1 MSANYSQLDDDDHD
15 ITHPHHDHDH
25 DHDSPLDPYSRF
37 DFGHLFGD
45 YSAPVQEEGEQFDD
59 AYRAPPA
66 PYSTGFFDHI
76 LNPAGLDH
84 GRYSPFAWRPYSP
97 LTSDMA
103 PTTRAR
109 PDRLANGYVDLTS
122 APDSPPPRRKRESP
136 TPGPS
141 AKRQKKDDGSAA
153 EVEEKKEDD
162 EKVQELDLTEQKTP
176 LQEALQ
182 KQQEDAVKVQA
193 KPEETVTTFNSFN
206 CVICMD
212 NPTDLTAT
220 ACGHLFCHTCLMEAL
235 IAGENRTG
243 PHETK
248 RSQCPVCRKTIS
260 RNKATDVI
268 PLLLKKGLATQ
279 PRKKAVASAAVTAS
293 KVA

>member
-1 MSANYSQLDDDDHD
+1 MSANYSQLHDDDDHD
-15 ITHPHHDHDH
+15 ITHPHHDH

-45 YSAPVQEEGEQFDD
+45 YSAPVQEEEGEQFDD

-84 GRYSPFAWRPYSP
+84 GRYSPFAWHPYSP

-182 KQQEDAVKVQA
+182 KQQEDAVKAQA

-220 ACGHLFCHTCLMEAL
+220 ACGRSAL
-235 IAGENRTG
+235 
-243 PHETK
+243 
-248 RSQCPVCRKTIS
+248 
-260 RNKATDVI
+260 DVFI
-268 PLLLKKGLATQ
+268 HAVLTNYPRPPLLPHLPHGS
-279 PRKKAVASAAVTAS
+279 PHRR
-293 KVA
+293 